1 MIFSLGLRPFIL
13 SASRLPNASP
23 SSSGGRRMGSLLTLG
38 ASIGAPLALGQVM
51 GVLSAPDVATWYPKL
66 EKPSWT
72 PPVVL
77 FPIIWSTL
85 YFLMGAASHRAWLS
99 GAGYG
104 TLGLYAL
111 QLGLNLAWQPLV
123 CTMNRFIR
131 MIVVH
136 KKAAAIL

>member
-13 SASRLPNASP
+13 SASGRLPNSSP
-23 SSSGGRRMGSLLTLG
+23 SSSGRRMGSLLTLG
-38 ASIGAPLALGQVM
+38 AAIGTPLALGQVM
-51 GVLSAPDVATWYPKL
+51 GMISAPSVATWYPRL
-66 EKPSWT
+66 DKPSWT
-72 PPVVL
+72 PPTVVY
-77 FPIIWSTL
+77 PIVWSAL

-123 CTMNRFIR
+123 STVIR
-131 MIVVH
+131 SLD
-136 KKAAAIL
+136 K